1 MMAGLERARL
11 ETILEQIHHRRVGV
25 VGDFVLDGYWYADM
39 TRAQLSREA
48 PLFNRPV
55 VTETYS
61 PGGAANV
68 AWNLADLGVG
78 EVHAISILGADWR
91 GSLLRDIFQ
100 RLGVRCEALLERP
113 AWKTPFYGKVILTGW
128 DTRQEDARLDMI
140 NPQPLEAADE
150 DLLTEALRQAVPALD
165 ALIIA
170 DYIPQGVVTR
180 RVRAALLE
188 LAERYPQV
196 VFLADSRERIA
207 HFKSLV
213 IKPNAIE
220 ASQLFFPERPPA
232 EGSLEALEK
241 AALELNAR
249 TKKPVYIT
257 LGDQGCLLCEMP
269 HAVRLPAVSVA
280 PPLDPVGAGDT
291 FLASL
296 GAGLAAG
303 ATTQEAGCL
312 ANLAAAVTI
321 QKIGM
326 TGTASPHEILAL
338 YEKQANASLTTR

>member
-1 MMAGLERARL
+1 MIAGLTRDRL
-11 ETILEQIHHRRVGV
+11 EAILGQIHRRRVGV

-39 TRAQLSREA
+39 TQAQLSRES

-55 VTETYS
+55 IAETYS

-68 AWNLADLGVG
+68 AWNLADLRVG

-91 GSLLRDIFQ
+91 GGLLRDIFQ
-100 RLGVRCEALLERP
+100 RLGVRTETLLERP
-113 AWKTPFYGKVILTGW
+113 GWKTPFYGKVILTGW

-140 NPQPLEAADE
+140 NPHPLQAEDE
-150 DLLTEALRQAVPALD
+150 DLLAKALHQLVPNLD

-170 DYIPQGVVTR
+170 DYIPRGVVTP
-180 RVRAALLE
+180 RVREVLLD

-207 HFKSLV
+207 HFQSLV
-213 IKPNAIE
+213 IKPNAVE
-220 ASQLFFPERPPA
+220 AGQLFFPGKPA
-232 EGSLEALEK
+232 SATPQDALEK

-257 LGDQGCLLCEMP
+257 LGDKGCVLCEQP
-269 HAVRLPAVSVA
+269 AAVRLPAVRVS
-280 PPLDPVGAGDT
+280 PPLDTVGAGDT
-291 FLASL
+291 FLSSL

-303 ATTQEAGCL
+303 ATPQEAGSL

-326 TGTASPHEILAL
+326 TGTASPQEILAL
-338 YEKQANASLTTR
+338 YEKQSNE

>member
-1 MMAGLERARL
+1 MSAPLTRTRL
-11 ETILEQIHHRRVGV
+11 ESILEQIPRCRVGV

-39 TRAQLSREA
+39 TQAQLSREA
-48 PLFNRPV
+48 PLFNRPIV
-55 VTETYS
+55 AETYS

-91 GSLLRDIFQ
+91 GGLLRDIFHG
-100 RLGVRCEALLERP
+100 LGVHSEALLERP
-113 AWKTPFYGKVILTGW
+113 GWKTPFYGKVILTGW

-140 NPQPLEAADE
+140 NPQPLSTEDE
-150 DLLTEALRQAVPALD
+150 TLLIEALRQAVHQLD

-170 DYIPQGVVTR
+170 DYLPLGVITP
-180 RVRAALLE
+180 RVRDALLA
-188 LAERYPQV
+188 LAKANPRV
-196 VFLADSRERIA
+196 VFLADSRDRIA
-207 HFKSLV
+207 DFQSLV
-213 IKPNAIE
+213 IKPNTVE
-220 ASQLFFPERPPA
+220 ASHLFFPEKPA
-232 EGSLEALEK
+232 EIPLEALEK

-249 TKKPVYIT
+249 TKQPVYIT
-257 LGDQGCLLCEMP
+257 LGEKGCVVCETP
-269 HAVRLPAVSVA
+269 EALHLPAVRVA
-280 PPLDPVGAGDT
+280 PPLDTVGAGDA

-326 TGTASPHEILAL
+326 TGTASPQEIRTLF
-338 YEKQANASLTTR
+338 EKQAPR